1 VTLADPDFTERFQRI
16 ARAAGWASPPRPA
29 QALGMWEEFVE
40 ECEHGYPLDFSEYLN
55 DLSVRNLLHKVLGD
69 PEARHG
75 TTYEPFARRVGLIDD
90 RFREVIREGP
100 LVRPGSDHWW
110 ERRVPAGGGPE
121 FVEDVGERY
130 SVRLRT
136 LEE

>member
-1 VTLADPDFTERFQRI
+1 MTFADPGFTETFQRI

-29 QALGMWEEFVE
+29 QALAQWEGFVE
-40 ECEHGYPLDFSEYLN
+40 ECEEGYALDFSEYLD
-55 DLSVRNLLHKVLGD
+55 DLSVRTLLHKVLGD

-75 TTYEPFARRVGLIDD
+75 PVYEPFARRVGLVDD
-90 RFREVIREGP
+90 RFRALIGEGP

-110 ERRVPAGGGPE
+110 ERRIPAAGGPE
-121 FVEDVGERY
+121 FVADVHERY
-130 SVRLRT
+130 AVRLRT